1 MRSTALTIAALGA
14 LVVALAGCGGGG
26 HKSTTTTTAT
36 TNAAAAA
43 KAAQKAATKA
53 NSTAS
58 ALSGLATS
66 ANCRQLADLSSSLS
80 AAMQGT
86 NPNDV
91 KKQAALLKQ
100 FADRTPSDIRPDFE
114 TLAADYTKIA
124 NAVQGLHLKQ
134 GSVPDPKALLK
145 LEQLSKSIDMQKL
158 ATASANI
165 GTWAQKNC
173 KP

>member
-26 HKSTTTTTAT
+26 HKSTTTTTT
-36 TNAAAAA
+36 TA
-43 KAAQKAATKA
+43 AATKTA
-53 NSTAS
+53 TTAKSAAS

-66 ANCRQLADLSSSLS
+66 ENCRQLADLSSTFS

-100 FADRTPSDIRPDFE
+100 FADKTPSDIRPAFE
-114 TLAADYTKIA
+114 TLAADYAKIA
-124 NAVQGLHLKQ
+124 SAIQGLHLKQ
-134 GSVPDPKALLK
+134 GSAPDTKALLK

-158 ATASANI
+158 TTASANI

>member
-43 KAAQKAATKA
+43 KAAQKTATKA
-53 NSTAS
+53 KGSAS
-58 ALSGLATS
+58 ALSGLATA
-66 ANCRQLADLSSSLS
+66 ANCRQLADLSSRLS
-80 AAMQGT
+80 TAMQGT
-86 NPNDV
+86 DANDV

-100 FADRTPSDIRPDFE
+100 FADKTPSDIRPDFE
-114 TLAADYTKIA
+114 TVAADYAKIA
-124 NAVQGLHLKQ
+124 DAVQGLHLKQ

-145 LEQLSKSIDMQKL
+145 LEKLSTSIDMQKL
-158 ATASANI
+158 TSASANI
-165 GTWAQKNC
+165 GAWAQKNC
-173 KP
+173 TK

>member
-36 TNAAAAA
+36 TNAAA
-43 KAAQKAATKA
+43 KAAQKTATKA
-53 NSTAS
+53 GSTAS

-66 ANCRQLADLSSSLS
+66 ANCRQLADLGSKFS

-91 KKQAALLKQ
+91 KNQAALLKQ
-100 FADRTPSDIRPDFE
+100 FADKTPSDIRPDFE

-158 ATASANI
+158 TTASANI
-165 GTWAQKNC
+165 AAWAQKSC